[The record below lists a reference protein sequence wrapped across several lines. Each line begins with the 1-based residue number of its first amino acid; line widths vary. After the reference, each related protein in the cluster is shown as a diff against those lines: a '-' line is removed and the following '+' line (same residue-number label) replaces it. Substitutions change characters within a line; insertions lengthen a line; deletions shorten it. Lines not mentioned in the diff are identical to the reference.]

1 MQDGKYD
8 SALSV
13 TAIRHFFWMDGKP
26 NYPLNDK
33 PRSQDILPIY
43 NETNVFL
50 FNREVA
56 LQGINTGD
64 KPYLFE
70 VDEIEAV
77 DINYPIDFIVAK
89 EL

>member
-1 MQDGKYD
+1 M
-8 SALSV
+8 
-13 TAIRHFFWMDGKP
+13 
-26 NYPLNDK
+26 
-33 PRSQDILPIY
+33 
-43 NETNVFL
+43 FL